1 MAAKTP
7 ERPSAEGRNRD
18 SSVIAAAIA
27 VMSQKGYSGTSIQE
41 VADRVGVLKGSLYHY
56 FSSKEELLFRI
67 LDESHEESVVIAD
80 AVAALGLEPLEELKE
95 YLTRQSI
102 WYLKN
107 VERANIFF
115 TESRNL
121 TGDRRDLVK
130 QRGVQFEKH
139 MRDLIAA
146 AQEEGQIRSQVDV
159 SLLTRFVIGSLNN
172 VRLWPSRSQGTFT
185 DDQLVSALIELVI
198 NGLDAQPSHAK

>member
-80 AVAALGLEPLEELKE
+80 AVAALGLEPLDELKD

-130 QRGVQFEKH
+130 ERGVQFEKH

-146 AQEEGQIRSQVDV
+146 AQEDGQIRSQVNV
-159 SLLTRFVIGSLNN
+159 RLLTRFVIGLFNH
-172 VRLWPSRSQGTFT
+172 VRLRPSRSQGTFT
-185 DDQLVSALIELVI
+185 SDQLVSALIELI
-198 NGLDAQPSHAK
+198 FNGLDAQPLTAK